1 MTKKIFEITTL
12 GCKVNQFESALVSAK
27 LAASGYGE
35 KGCAGS
41 ESAPDACPDETTLCI
56 INTCTVTEKAS
67 MQSRQAIRQAIRN
80 HPRARIVVTGC
91 YAQTQPEEIRKIKGV
106 HDIIGHGEK
115 HCIPER
121 LLSDAGPPCPLST
134 ANTSPWYEGD
144 TGLITIPA
152 FTNRTRAF
160 LKIQDGCDARCTYC
174 IVPHAR
180 GNSRSMPFQQ
190 VLNHLF
196 QLETAGH
203 SEVVLS
209 GIHLGAYGKDLSP
222 THGLPA
228 LLADIEASEIKARI
242 RLSSIEPRELTDEI
256 IAIAA
261 HSEKIC
267 PHFHIP
273 LQSGDDTILR
283 RMGRPYAGSFFR
295 DRVSTIHEQMP
306 DAAIGVDT
314 LIGFPGE
321 SQEAFENTYNLISS
335 LPITYLHV
343 FPFSPR
349 DQTPAAEFENRV
361 PPDIVKSRC
370 REMRA
375 LNSSKKRHFY
385 QRFIGKTAR
394 VLIEGGRD
402 PNTGYLK
409 GITSNYIPVF
419 LTGDEGLKNT
429 LVWTVLEKP
438 AGDRGVIG
446 TVVNS
451 DGVHP

>member
-1 MTKKIFEITTL
+1 MTKKTFEITTL
-12 GCKVNQFESALVSAK
+12 GCKVNQSESALISAK
-27 LAASGYGE
+27 LVASGCSE
-35 KGCAGS
+35 QVRAGS
-41 ESAPDACPDETTLCI
+41 EPAPESSPNETTLCI

-91 YAQTQPEEIRKIKGV
+91 YAQTQPEEIKKIKGV

-121 LLSDAGPPCPLST
+121 LLSNAGPPCPPSATLP
-134 ANTSPWYEGD
+134 SPWYEGG
-144 TGLITIPA
+144 TGLITLPA

-174 IVPHAR
+174 IVPRAR

-190 VLNHLF
+190 VMTHLF
-196 QLETAGH
+196 QLQKAGH

-209 GIHLGAYGKDLSP
+209 GIHLGAYGKDLDP
-222 THGLPA
+222 PHGLTA
-228 LLADIEASEIKARI
+228 LLTDIEDSEIDARI
-242 RLSSIEPRELTDEI
+242 RLSSIEPRELTDDI
-256 IAIAA
+256 IALAA
-261 HSEKIC
+261 RSVKIC
-267 PHFHIP
+267 RHFHIP
-273 LQSGDDTILR
+273 LQSGDDTVLKM
-283 RMGRPYAGSFFR
+283 MGRPYTGSFFR
-295 DRVSTIHEQMP
+295 NRVSTIHEQMP

-321 SQEAFENTYNLISS
+321 TPEAFENTYSLIAS
-335 LPITYLHV
+335 LPVTYLHV

-349 DQTPAAEFENRV
+349 DKTPAAGFGNRV

-385 QRFIGKTAR
+385 QRFIGKTVP
-394 VLIEGGRD
+394 VLIEGRRD
-402 PNTGYLK
+402 PKTGHLK
-409 GITSNYIPVF
+409 GTTSNYIPVF
-419 LTGDEGLKNT
+419 LAGDDGLKNT
-429 LVWTVLEKP
+429 LVRAVLEKP
-438 AGDRGVIG
+438 AGIAV
-446 TVVNS
+446 
-451 DGVHP
+451 